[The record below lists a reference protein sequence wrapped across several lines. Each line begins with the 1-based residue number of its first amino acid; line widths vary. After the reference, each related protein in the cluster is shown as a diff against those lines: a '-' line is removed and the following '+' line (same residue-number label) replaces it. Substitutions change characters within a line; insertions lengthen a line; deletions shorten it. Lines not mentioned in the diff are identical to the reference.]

1 MDDTKTELKSNERRD
16 ALRKMG
22 KLAAY
27 TAPAMMVMLASKKG
41 NAGGWSDR
49 EFGNNGFGN
58 GGYDGVPGRSGFQD
72 DDR

>member
-1 MDDTKTELKSNERRD
+1 MDQDKSNLKSNERRE

-22 KLAAY
+22 KFAAY

-41 NAGGWSDR
+41 NAGRFSHA
-49 EFGNNGFGN
+49 NNGFGN
-58 GGYDGVPGRSGFQD
+58 GAYDGVPGKSGFSD